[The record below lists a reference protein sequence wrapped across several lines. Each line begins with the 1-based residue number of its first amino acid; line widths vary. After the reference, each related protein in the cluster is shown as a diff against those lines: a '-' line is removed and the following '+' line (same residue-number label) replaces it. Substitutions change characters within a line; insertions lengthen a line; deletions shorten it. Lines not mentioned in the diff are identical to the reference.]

1 MNAEVDIETQARALG
16 WSPKEHFKGDPR
28 HWVDAETYVNRGEQI
43 MPILRQ
49 NNRKLESELTSTK
62 SELAALKAQLEASNA
77 AIKELKSFNSKTA
90 RDAAKATRA
99 DLIRGITEAREAG
112 NVEQE
117 VALQDQLDETRA
129 AIREAEKEAAADPE
143 ATRSGADPAAKPP
156 LNPALSAAKTVF
168 DTWRSENTWYD
179 EDPVK
184 HGLAEGFAVK
194 LRKEGTDLTGRAF
207 FDEVAR
213 QVNAFT
219 GGTKREPP
227 PKDKVEGG
235 GRGNGGGGGGGSSA
249 GHSFADLP
257 ADAKAACDKFASRGD
272 ISIGKGKTFETL
284 EDWRKHYTNEYF
296 SRE

>member
-1 MNAEVDIETQARALG
+1 MNAEVDVEAQARALG

-49 NNRKLESELTSTK
+49 NNRKLETELTATK
-62 SELAALKAQLEASNA
+62 GELAALKAQLEASQA
-77 AIKELKSFNSKTA
+77 AITELKSFNSKTS
-90 RDAAKATRA
+90 RDAAKATKA

-117 VALQDQLDETRA
+117 VTLQDQLSETNA
-129 AIREAEKEAAADPE
+129 AIREAEKNANAEGEAKPSP
-143 ATRSGADPAAKPP
+143 TAAKP
-156 LNPALSAAKTVF
+156 LDPALSAAKAIF
-168 DTWRSENTWYD
+168 DAWKAENAWYD
-179 EDPVK
+179 DDPVK

-194 LRKEGTDLTGRAF
+194 LRKDGTDLTGRAF
-207 FDEVAR
+207 FDEVTR

-219 GGTKREPP
+219 GGKKEAPRS
-227 PKDKVEGG
+227 DKVEGG
-235 GRGNGGGGGGGSSA
+235 GRGSGQGGGGASVGK
-249 GHSFADLP
+249 SFSDLP
-257 ADAKAACDKFASRGD
+257 PEAKAACDKFASRGD
-272 ISIGKGKTFETL
+272 ITIGKGKTFETL